1 MIDIENK
8 VLNDVFTAVRSA
20 YPDCQCYGEYVAVPA
35 VFPCVCIY
43 EASNS
48 TYRRSQ
54 DTDLQEHQANLMY
67 ECNVYSDKQSGKKA
81 EARAIAKLAD
91 TTMQNMKFT
100 RTFYQ
105 PLPNL
110 DRTIFRITMRWEAIA
125 GETVITTTTG
135 TGNETVT
142 TTTYQMYRE

>member
-8 VLNDVFTAVRSA
+8 VINDVFTAVRSTYTGA
-20 YPDCQCYGEYVAVPA
+20 SCYGEYVSVPA
-35 VFPCVCIY
+35 AFPCVTLY
-43 EASNS
+43 EADNS
-48 TYRRSQ
+48 TYRPSQ
-54 DTDLQEHQANLMY
+54 DTELQEHHARVMY

-81 EARAIAKLAD
+81 EARAIAKLVD
-91 TTMQNMKFT
+91 TTMQDMKFT

-125 GETVITTTTG
+125 GEPVITTTTG

>member
-1 MIDIENK
+1 
-8 VLNDVFTAVRSA
+8 
-20 YPDCQCYGEYVAVPA
+20 
-35 VFPCVCIY
+35 
-43 EASNS
+43 
-48 TYRRSQ
+48 
-54 DTDLQEHQANLMY
+54 MY
-67 ECNVYSDKQSGKKA
+67 ECNVYSDKATGKKA
-81 EARAIAKLAD
+81 EARAIAKLVD

-125 GETVITTTTG
+125 GEPVITTTTG

>member
-8 VLNDVFTAVRSA
+8 VINDVFTAVRSA
-20 YPDCQCYGEYVAVPA
+20 YSGASCYGEYVSVPA
-35 VFPCVCIY
+35 AFPCICIY

-67 ECNVYSDKQSGKKA
+67 ECNVYSDKTAGKKT
-81 EARAIAKLAD
+81 EARSIAKLVD
-91 TTMQNMKFT
+91 ETMQDMKFT
-100 RTFYQ
+100 RTFYS
-105 PLPNL
+105 PLPNM

-125 GETVITTTTG
+125 GEPVITTTTG

>member
-20 YPDCQCYGEYVAVPA
+20 YPDCQCYGEYVSVPA
-35 VFPCVCIY
+35 AFPCICIY

-67 ECNVYSDKQSGKKA
+67 ECNVYSRLNKLRMRIDMLDQSVSVLTHLK
-81 EARAIAKLAD
+81 EVSL
-91 TTMQNMKFT
+91 
-100 RTFYQ
+100 
-105 PLPNL
+105 L
-110 DRTIFRITMRWEAIA
+110 
-125 GETVITTTTG
+125 
-135 TGNETVT
+135 
-142 TTTYQMYRE
+142 

>member
-35 VFPCVCIY
+35 AFPCICIY

-110 DRTIFRITMRWEAIA
+110 DRTIFRITMRWEAVV
-125 GETVITTTTG
+125 GEPITTVTTG
-135 TGNETVT
+135 TGNNQTT
-142 TTTYQMYRE
+142 TTTYQVYRE

>member
-8 VLNDVFTAVRSA
+8 VINDVFSAVRSA
-20 YPDCQCYGEYVAVPA
+20 YSGASCYGEYVATPA
-35 VFPCVCIY
+35 SFPCVTLY
-43 EASNS
+43 EADNR
-48 TYRRSQ
+48 TYKRSQ
-54 DTDLQEHQANLMY
+54 DTDLQEHQAHLMY
-67 ECNVYSDKQSGKKA
+67 ECNVYSDKATGKKA
-81 EARAIAKLAD
+81 EARAIANLVD

-125 GETVITTTTG
+125 GEPVITTTTG

>member
-8 VLNDVFTAVRSA
+8 VLNDVFSAVHSA
-20 YPDCQCYGEYVAVPA
+20 YPDCQFYGEYVSVPA
-35 VFPCVCIY
+35 AFPCVCIY

-67 ECNVYSDKQSGKKA
+67 ECNVCSDKAKGKKT
-81 EARAIAKLAD
+81 EARSIAKLVD
-91 TTMQNMKFT
+91 ETMQGMKFT
-100 RTFYQ
+100 RTFFQ

-110 DRTIFRITMRWEAIA
+110 DRTIYRITLRWEAVA
-125 GETVITTTTG
+125 GEPIVTD
-135 TGNETVT
+135 GNDI
-142 TTTYQMYRE
+142 TYQMYRE

>member
-8 VLNDVFTAVRSA
+8 VINDVFSAVRSA
-20 YPDCQCYGEYVAVPA
+20 YSGASCYGEYVATPA
-35 VFPCVCIY
+35 SFPCVTLY
-43 EASNS
+43 EADNR

-54 DTDLQEHQANLMY
+54 DTDLQEHQAHLMY
-67 ECNVYSDKQSGKKA
+67 ECNVYSDKATGKKA
-81 EARAIAKLAD
+81 EARAIAKLVD

-100 RTFYQ
+100 RTFFQ

-110 DRTIFRITMRWEAIA
+110 DQTIFRITMRWEAIA
-125 GETVITTTTG
+125 GEPVITTTTG
-135 TGNETVT
+135 NET